1 MFADERKAQIATY
14 VQTHKSATVSMLAQM
29 LATSEST
36 IRRDLQELE
45 EHGQLRRTHGGAIA
59 VEVASFEPTWQE
71 KHVRHAEEKA
81 RIARCAVKRIAP
93 GQTVLLDGGT
103 TTYQIAKQLSVDGV
117 TVITNSVDIASE
129 LTAKAGVHLVV
140 LGGEFRN
147 TTARWS
153 ARSLNKCC
161 LACMSILPSL
171 GRTVWIRLA
180 LRHPIPSRQRPSAR
194 WWHVHRPC
202 VWWRIAASLVRSA
215 LSESANG
222 RTSMFFTATLPSTIR
237 SWLALYRETTSSTPM
252 MRRTASDKGDSYE

>member
-1 MFADERKAQIATY
+1 MGVNRLFADERKAQIATY

-147 TTARWS
+147 TTGALVGPFTEQMLS
-153 ARSLNKCC
+153 GVHVDIAF
-161 LACMSILPSL
+161 L
-171 GRTVWIRLA
+171 G
-180 LRHPIPSRQRPSAR
+180 
-194 WWHVHRPC
+194 
-202 VWWRIAASLVRSA
+202 
-215 LSESANG
+215 ANG
-222 RTSMFFTATLPSTIR
+222 VDPTGITTPNTLEAATKRAMVACAQTVCVVADR
-237 SWLALYRETTSSTPM
+237 SKFGQVSFVRICEWKDVDVLYSDAPLDDPELAGALQRNDVIYAYDAQDGE
-252 MRRTASDKGDSYE
+252 